1 MPVVRD
7 WFIISVMEL
16 EISYLICL
24 SILTDNPSC
33 PQLDLVFKPSIMLT
47 VYSMSISLNLKLTLF
62 TGECK
67 SSLIYLCW
75 LGFGKLVL
83 CQYWKKYVL
92 N

>member
-1 MPVVRD
+1 MLTSSFLYIGITFAILSLSGKMPVVRG

-47 VYSMSISLNLKLTLF
+47 VFSMSISLNLKLTLF

-67 SSLIYLCW
+67 
-75 LGFGKLVL
+75 
-83 CQYWKKYVL
+83 
-92 N
+92 

>member
-16 EISYLICL
+16 EISDLICL

-47 VYSMSISLNLKLTLF
+47 VFLMSISLNLKLTLF

-67 SSLIYLCW
+67 
-75 LGFGKLVL
+75 
-83 CQYWKKYVL
+83 
-92 N
+92 